1 MGVGRDSHNTISL
14 ASTAPGGGSADQS
27 AVFDKAVQATMTEL
41 SRSIRQVMVLRQ
53 VPEIPFYDSR
63 EVARRIAHHRL
74 TPEDAEKTVFTVP
87 RQDVTARQ
95 AASEAPFRKLA
106 AEGVIT
112 WLDSWGTFCSDRE
125 CSAVRNGKALFF
137 DNNHVV
143 NFTSLTMRHLFDA
156 LMGRAGADIGSA
168 GARQ

>member
-1 MGVGRDSHNTISL
+1 
-14 ASTAPGGGSADQS
+14 
-27 AVFDKAVQATMTEL
+27 
-41 SRSIRQVMVLRQ
+41 
-53 VPEIPFYDSR
+53 
-63 EVARRIAHHRL
+63 
-74 TPEDAEKTVFTVP
+74 
-87 RQDVTARQ
+87 
-95 AASEAPFRKLA
+95 
-106 AEGVIT
+106 VIT